1 MTLDQVVPH
10 PQYRMHHSRTVGPRP
25 RDVWDELCR
34 VTTVAL
40 PLGYAL

>member
-25 RDVWDELCR
+25 RTYGMNCAE
-34 VTTVAL
+34 
-40 PLGYAL
+40 